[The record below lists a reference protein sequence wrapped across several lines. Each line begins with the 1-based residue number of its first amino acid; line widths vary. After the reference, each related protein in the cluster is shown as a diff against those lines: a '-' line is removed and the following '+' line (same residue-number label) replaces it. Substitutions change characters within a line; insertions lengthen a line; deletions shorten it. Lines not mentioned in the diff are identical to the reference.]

1 MKIILIGPPGV
12 GKGTQGTLLSCK
24 VNIPVI
30 STGQVIRDA
39 IRDESDISKGLK
51 SIVTRGDLIPD
62 DLMVEILDQRIIK
75 DDCKNGYILD
85 GFPRTISQ
93 AETLQSRGINIDY
106 VIEFKLDDDDIVKRL
121 SGRLYHPGSGR
132 VYHKEFNPPQKPGI
146 DDVSGEALI
155 VRSDDQ
161 PESII
166 KRLQLFKK
174 ETSPLTD
181 FYQSQMN
188 ENKLKYISLDASQSV
203 DQIQG
208 NLLKA
213 IL

>member
-12 GKGTQGTLLSCK
+12 GKGTQGTLLSSK
-24 VNIPVI
+24 INIPVI

-39 IRDESDISKGLK
+39 IRNESDNSKGLK

-75 DDCKNGYILD
+75 DDCENGYILD

-106 VIEFKLDDDDIVKRL
+106 VIEFKLNDDDIVERL

-132 VYHKEFNPPQKPGI
+132 VYHKAFNPPQKPGI

-155 VRSDDQ
+155 IRSDDQ

-174 ETSPLTD
+174 ETSPLID
-181 FYQSQMN
+181 FYQSQMI
-188 ENKLKYISLDASQSV
+188 EKKLKYVSLDASQSV
-203 DQIQG
+203 DQIQDS
-208 NLLKA
+208 LLKA